1 MNDRLFS
8 DSVQY
13 QAVLSNLEKNNGQL
27 KCALC
32 GKILVSKSECH
43 FDHIFAY
50 SKGGKS
56 TLDNCQ
62 ILCAECNLSKSDKEL
77 HDFLME
83 EKAKKFMAGEI
94 IDENT
99 CFLPQTPISNEK
111 MTKEKFDSVVGAF
124 IRKHGDIKKIDFT
137 RDKNGLP
144 SIAYVTKYYGSMEE
158 LKLSF
163 GLKIHIKWNRANI
176 WERLEEY
183 SKINPDFKQS
193 ELKRENSLPSLPCI
207 LSYYPEYKNFSDI
220 RIALGLDL
228 NYELWTKEKVIDAC
242 YRYLKNHSKITQK
255 DLRRENGLPT
265 SKVIYNFFGTMQKFQ
280 EQIGSEF
287 SKRQEFISE
296 EEIMRVTN
304 EVIHNNGSTFESRA
318 AFLEVF
324 PHSLSVIMNRF
335 GSFDSFVKAANII
348 IIKTKKAK
356 YTKQEVDDS
365 ILSYLKNGNSI
376 PSSAKQLSALNL
388 PSSSTILRFYDDWKE
403 PFVIFSKIISMT
415 SK

>member
-99 CFLPQTPISNEK
+99 SFLPQTPISNEK

-242 YRYLKNHSKITQK
+242 YRYLKSHSKITQK

>member
-99 CFLPQTPISNEK
+99 SFLPQTPISNEK

-193 ELKRENSLPSLPCI
+193 ELKRENSLHHSHVFYLII
-207 LSYYPEYKNFSDI
+207 LNI
-220 RIALGLDL
+220 
-228 NYELWTKEKVIDAC
+228 
-242 YRYLKNHSKITQK
+242 KI
-255 DLRRENGLPT
+255 
-265 SKVIYNFFGTMQKFQ
+265 
-280 EQIGSEF
+280 
-287 SKRQEFISE
+287 
-296 EEIMRVTN
+296 
-304 EVIHNNGSTFESRA
+304 
-318 AFLEVF
+318 
-324 PHSLSVIMNRF
+324 
-335 GSFDSFVKAANII
+335 
-348 IIKTKKAK
+348 
-356 YTKQEVDDS
+356 
-365 ILSYLKNGNSI
+365 
-376 PSSAKQLSALNL
+376 SA
-388 PSSSTILRFYDDWKE
+388 I
-403 PFVIFSKIISMT
+403 
-415 SK
+415 

>member
-99 CFLPQTPISNEK
+99 SFLPQTPISNEK

-228 NYELWTKEKVIDAC
+228 NYDVTTHNSCQNVHII
-242 YRYLKNHSKITQK
+242 KNRPGKP
-255 DLRRENGLPT
+255 GLPGFMPRYT
-265 SKVIYNFFGTMQKFQ
+265 GKA
-280 EQIGSEF
+280 
-287 SKRQEFISE
+287 KRTTHVNATRKNAAFW
-296 EEIMRVTN
+296 
-304 EVIHNNGSTFESRA
+304 GSTLHLGPMA
-318 AFLEVF
+318 
-324 PHSLSVIMNRF
+324 
-335 GSFDSFVKAANII
+335 
-348 IIKTKKAK
+348 
-356 YTKQEVDDS
+356 
-365 ILSYLKNGNSI
+365 
-376 PSSAKQLSALNL
+376 
-388 PSSSTILRFYDDWKE
+388 
-403 PFVIFSKIISMT
+403 
-415 SK
+415 